1 MTVVVGIDVGLT
13 GAFAVV
19 RDTRVIALED
29 LPTREKKGTGLI
41 RRELDGSQFA
51 FRLRVALGNYVD
63 EAIAVMENVRAMS
76 KGGSPQGVSSVFAFG
91 ETKGVIRGVLE
102 GMQMERVEYVEPIVW
117 KRHFGLAKDK
127 NGSLA
132 REKARTIFSEQY
144 EHLSR
149 LDRVKDHNR
158 ADALLI
164 ARFGWQ
170 RFA

>member
-13 GAFAVV
+13 GAFCVL
-19 RDTRVIALED
+19 RGTTIIALED
-29 LPTREKKGTGLI
+29 LPTRAKKGTGLI
-41 RRELDGSQFA
+41 KREIDGAQLA
-51 FRLRVALGNYVD
+51 FRLRIALGEYVD
-63 EAIAVMENVRAMS
+63 EAIAVLENVRAMS

-102 GMQMERVEYVEPIVW
+102 GMQLERIEYVEPIVW
-117 KRHFGLAKDK
+117 KRSYSITKDT

-132 REKARTIFSEQY
+132 REKARAIFADQEA
-144 EHLSR
+144 HLAMIS
-149 LDRVKDHNR
+149 RVKDHNR
-158 ADALLI
+158 AEAMLI